1 MEYELDNNSVRGWS
15 SINHHLHNKEKEMS
29 MVCPKC
35 NVAMEK
41 VALTTRKG
49 AINVYHAC
57 TKCEIKVK
65 E

>member
-1 MEYELDNNSVRGWS
+1 MEYELDNDSVRGWS
-15 SINHHLHNKEKEMS
+15 NTDSDLHIKEKEMS
-29 MVCPKC
+29 MICPKC

-49 AINVYHAC
+49 TINVYHAC
-57 TKCEIKVK
+57 TKCELKVK

>member
-1 MEYELDNNSVRGWS
+1 MEYELGNFANRGWS
-15 SINHHLHNKEKEMS
+15 SIDSDLHIKEKEMS

-49 AINVYHAC
+49 VVNVYHAC